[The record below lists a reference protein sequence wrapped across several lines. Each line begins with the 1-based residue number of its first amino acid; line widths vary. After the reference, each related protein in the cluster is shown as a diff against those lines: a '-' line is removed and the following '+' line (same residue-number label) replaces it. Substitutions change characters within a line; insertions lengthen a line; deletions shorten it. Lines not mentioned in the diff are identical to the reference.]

1 MPSRGML
8 LLSSRPFN
16 IGDRIHTTK
25 KAHLIGDILE
35 IILLYTKIKT
45 IRNES
50 VAILNQI
57 LLQRQIINYSGLE
70 NLAISV
76 RISLTYD
83 IDRIQIEWLMIEAA
97 NNTVDIIVDNPIP
110 TVLLSEF
117 YNYAAVYELRSYT
130 NKPNEFLKIQSDLR
144 KNIFDILK
152 KDEINMTV
160 PDAQQTIDMRKNS
173 EDTKDN

>member
-1 MPSRGML
+1 VE
-8 LLSSRPFN
+8 
-16 IGDRIHTTK
+16 
-25 KAHLIGDILE
+25 LIN
-35 IILLYTKIKT
+35 IILP
-45 IRNES
+45 N
-50 VAILNQI
+50 
-57 LLQRQIINYSGLE
+57 
-70 NLAISV
+70 
-76 RISLTYD
+76 
-83 IDRIQIEWLMIEAA
+83 
-97 NNTVDIIVDNPIP
+97 VDIIVDNPIP

-152 KDEINMTV
+152 KNEINMTV